1 MLHYAKS
8 PIQYILEIQ
17 EDKHDWKQLS
27 TVDNFITKF
36 KAADLKEG
44 TMYKF
49 RVSAVN
55 KVGQSKP
62 LESDQVVLEKPPE
75 KPGPPT
81 YPFTMTEFS
90 KTSLTL
96 TWGPSQTD
104 GGSSILHY
112 ILEKRESWKS
122 TFQYVTKVKPQS
134 QGQKLTHC
142 VEGLKEDQDYMFRV
156 FAENSVGASKAIET
170 DVPYK
175 PRSPF
180 SKYSI
185 L

>member
-1 MLHYAKS
+1 MKNSYTEKTS
-8 PIQYILEIQ
+8 
-17 EDKHDWKQLS
+17 LS
-27 TVDNFITKF
+27 T
-36 KAADLKEG
+36 
-44 TMYKF
+44 
-49 RVSAVN
+49 
-55 KVGQSKP
+55 
-62 LESDQVVLEKPPE
+62 E

-96 TWGPSQTD
+96 TWGPSHTD
-104 GGSSILHY
+104 GGSAILHY

-122 TFQYVTKVKPQS
+122 TFQHVTKVKPEG

-180 SKYSI
+180 SKYWIKVIDLKQKCI
-185 L
+185 LMKKLFLMMRPIFLCWK